1 LLRKRSIKLWV
12 FHFVTLC
19 LTSLLITIVSS
30 FFLSNP
36 ILSTIQGQTPD
47 TTPPDIVVPQDIVEE
62 ATGPNGAQVSFEE
75 ASAQDDVD
83 GPVDVSCD
91 HDSGE
96 IFPIAETSITCTA
109 QDSAG
114 NGAED
119 YFTISVEDTTAPVI
133 TLPQDIT
140 KEATG
145 PNGAQ
150 VSFEE
155 ASAQDDVDGPV
166 DVSCNYNSG
175 YAFPV
180 GDTTVQCSATD
191 EAGNEGTAS
200 FRVTVNPPPTDT
212 TPPVITVPQDITK
225 EAAGQDSVQ
234 VTYAVTAQDNVDGAA
249 ILEEDGS
256 TVTQGDVGGD
266 ITLSCDPASGFMFP
280 VGDTTVQCSATD
292 EAGNEGTASFRV
304 TANDA
309 ISPTTDTTP
318 PVITVPDDITEQAT
332 SPDGA
337 TVLFEVSAQD
347 NVDGPVGVTCDRNSG
362 GTFPVSE
369 TVVTCTAE
377 DSAGNRAQ
385 EPFLITVGAP
395 DGVGTGGSEVGV
407 GEGGGTIVAPG
418 VGVLPWSTNVIPLIV
433 LASIGIVVVVVGIL
447 LVKYYND
454 RKNSR
459 SRRIKIS
466 PSSIVEIRSKGGI
479 RE

>member
-1 LLRKRSIKLWV
+1 
-12 FHFVTLC
+12 
-19 LTSLLITIVSS
+19 LITIVSS

-36 ILSTIQGQTPD
+36 ILSTIQGQTSD
-47 TTPPDIVVPQDIVEE
+47 TTPPIIVVPQDIVEE
-62 ATGPNGAQVSFEE
+62 ATGPNGAPVSFEE
-75 ASAQDDVD
+75 ASAQDNVD

-96 IFPIAETSITCTA
+96 VFPIAETVITCTA

-114 NGAED
+114 NSAED

-140 KEATG
+140 KEATS
-145 PNGAQ
+145 PDGAQ
-150 VSFEE
+150 VSFEV
-155 ASAQDDVDGPV
+155 SAQDDVDGPV

-200 FRVTVNPPPTDT
+200 FRVT
-212 TPPVITVPQDITK
+212 
-225 EAAGQDSVQ
+225 
-234 VTYAVTAQDNVDGAA
+234 
-249 ILEEDGS
+249 
-256 TVTQGDVGGD
+256 
-266 ITLSCDPASGFMFP
+266 
-280 VGDTTVQCSATD
+280 
-292 EAGNEGTASFRV
+292 
-304 TANDA
+304 ANDA
-309 ISPTTDTTP
+309 ISSTIDTTP
-318 PVITVPDDITEQAT
+318 PVITVPDDIKEQAT

-337 TVLFEVSAQD
+337 TVSFEVSAQD

-395 DGVGTGGSEVGV
+395 DGGGTGGSEVGG

-418 VGVLPWSTNVIPLIV
+418 VGALPWSTNVIPLVV
-433 LASIGIVVVVVGIL
+433 LASIGIVVVVGIL
-447 LVKYYND
+447 LVKYYNY

>member
-1 LLRKRSIKLWV
+1 
-12 FHFVTLC
+12 VTLC
-19 LTSLLITIVSS
+19 LTSLLITIISS

-36 ILSTIQGQTPD
+36 ILLTIQGQTSD
-47 TTPPDIVVPQDIVEE
+47 TTLPIIVVPQDIVEE

-83 GPVDVSCD
+83 GPVDVSCN

-96 IFPIAETSITCTA
+96 VFPITETVITCTA

-114 NGAED
+114 NSAED
-119 YFTISVEDTTAPVI
+119 YFTISVEDTTAPAM

-150 VSFEE
+150 VSFEV
-155 ASAQDDVDGPV
+155 SAQDDVDGPV

-225 EAAGQDSVQ
+225 EAAGQDRVQ

-304 TANDA
+304 TANDV

-332 SPDGA
+332 SPNGA

-395 DGVGTGGSEVGV
+395 DGGGTGGSEVGG

-418 VGVLPWSTNVIPLIV
+418 VGVLPWSTNVIPLVV
-433 LASIGIVVVVVGIL
+433 LASIGIVVGIL

-459 SRRIKIS
+459 SRRLKIS